1 MAEHVGSKIIGTQT
15 PGLRGLVLWLKFNEG
30 SGTTAYDSSFYNN
43 HGTLVNGPTW
53 VDGKYGKALSFDGSD
68 DYVEVADSESL
79 DITDEI
85 TIVVWAKPDGANEM
99 GYLVAKGNPA
109 ANQRYNLYWNGAND
123 QLVFW
128 ESGSERTSEKVFVD
142 NNVWVQ
148 AAIVID
154 GTTLKF
160 YRNGV
165 SAGTKTLSN
174 PLESNSD
181 ALRIGHRV
189 GDPSDARC
197 FKGTIDEVRIY
208 NRALSSEEIQMLYY
222 NRIGAVPSKELTS

>member
-1 MAEHVGSKIIGTQT
+1 MKTGEENGFKVIGTQT
-15 PGLRGLVLWLKFNEG
+15 LGLRGLVLWLKFNEG

-43 HGTLVNGPTW
+43 HGTIYGAVYT
-53 VDGKYGKALSFDGSD
+53 DGKFGKALSLDGVD

-109 ANQRYNLYWNGAND
+109 ADQRYNLYWYGTD
-123 QLVFW
+123 DRLVFW
-128 ESGSERTSEKVFVD
+128 ESGSERTSDKVFVD
-142 NNVWVQ
+142 DNVWVQ
-148 AAIVID
+148 ATIVID

-197 FKGTIDEVRIY
+197 FKGIIDEVRIY
-208 NRALSSEEIQMLYY
+208 NRALSENEIKMLYY
-222 NRIGAVPSKELTS
+222 NRIGAVPSKAI